1 MSRICIRDMEKLA
14 ARVLAV
20 YALMIGT
27 VWLMMFLIGAK
38 GLLRVST
45 LMGRELVQY
54 YTAFSVSIAMIDLS
68 LSDLMISLCERGLTS

>member
-1 MSRICIRDMEKLA
+1 
-14 ARVLAV
+14 
-20 YALMIGT
+20 
-27 VWLMMFLIGAK
+27 
-38 GLLRVST
+38 